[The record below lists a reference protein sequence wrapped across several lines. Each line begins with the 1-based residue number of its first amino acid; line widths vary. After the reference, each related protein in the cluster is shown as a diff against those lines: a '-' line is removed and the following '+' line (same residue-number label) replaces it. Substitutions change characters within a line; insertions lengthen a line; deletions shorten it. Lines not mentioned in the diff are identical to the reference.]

1 MEKEIIHFQELAHN
15 AWTAK
20 DNVLFK
26 GWILRFSEGVTRRA
40 NSVLTLRY
48 LGNDVESDVKNVEE
62 LYTSRSLPTIFQ
74 VADYFEP
81 NKLVEVLESQRY
93 EKQGETI
100 VMSKSIKNHHEKKHN
115 TPLQYTT
122 ELEVQDDWFHTF
134 AKLSL
139 SSSDKVLGIKKIVGR
154 ITLGKIICY
163 AKEGTDT
170 LGTVLGIINND
181 SIGIY
186 NLIVHQKRRR
196 EGIGENIMLKVMNW
210 SKKNNIHTMYL
221 AVEKENKGAIALYT
235 KLGFKEKFGY
245 RYFVKQPD

>member
-1 MEKEIIHFQELAHN
+1 MEKKIIHFQELAHN
-15 AWTAK
+15 AWVAK

-62 LYTSRSLPTIFQ
+62 LYTSRNLPTIFQ
-74 VADYFEP
+74 IADHFEP
-81 NKLVEVLESQRY
+81 KRLVEVLESQSY
-93 EKQGETI
+93 EKQGETV
-100 VMSKSIKNHHEKKHN
+100 VMTKSIKKRHEKELN

-122 ELEVQDDWFHTF
+122 ELEVQDDWFHSF

-139 SSSDKVLGIKKIVGR
+139 SSSEKVLGLKKIIGR

-170 LGTVLGIINND
+170 LGTVLGIIDGD

-186 NLIVHQKRRR
+186 NLIVHPERRR
-196 EGIGENIMLKVMNW
+196 ESIGENIMLKIVNW
-210 SKKNNIHTMYL
+210 SMKNNIHTMYL
-221 AVEKENKGAIALYT
+221 AVEKENEGAIALYT

-245 RYFVKQPD
+245 RYFVKQFN